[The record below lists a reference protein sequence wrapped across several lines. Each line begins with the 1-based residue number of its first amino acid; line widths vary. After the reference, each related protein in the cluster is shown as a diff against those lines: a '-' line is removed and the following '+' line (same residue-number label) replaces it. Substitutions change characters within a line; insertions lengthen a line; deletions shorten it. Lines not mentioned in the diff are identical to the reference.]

1 MNFLTPFSRAF
12 ICFSSVYYLHSHSF
26 YLPLLTLPA
35 PWLLGRDEWAALRQ
49 ELLKEPSNG
58 VSLED
63 IDSALVVVCL
73 EEDDFTR
80 DQAAEFSHMM
90 LHGNGMNR
98 YACVVVMSS
107 SR

>member
-1 MNFLTPFSRAF
+1 MFLL
-12 ICFSSVYYLHSHSF
+12 CL
-26 YLPLLTLPA
+26 LPPLTFTLPSLLTLPT

-98 YACVVVMSS
+98 YMCVVVMSS